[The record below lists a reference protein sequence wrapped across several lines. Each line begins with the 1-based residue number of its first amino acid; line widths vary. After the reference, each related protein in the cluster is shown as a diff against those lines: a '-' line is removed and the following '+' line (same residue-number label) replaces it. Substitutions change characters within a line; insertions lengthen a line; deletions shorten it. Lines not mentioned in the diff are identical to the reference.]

1 MSRNS
6 STLKILSII
15 AVLVIVTLV
24 FSYYI
29 QPWFQRWGATD
40 EEIRATWPGDDLV
53 PGSSVVYTRAITIN
67 APPSVVWPWLVQIGQ
82 DRGGFYS
89 YELLENILGSDT
101 HNADRIVPEWQHL
114 DVGNKVRIGPKEGVW
129 ANSSNI
135 VGGIVPERFLVLITP
150 GESPTTVSASIRGN
164 GTWSFS
170 LVPVDGKTTRLIIRG
185 RRMESPNQSIGLLY
199 GSVVD
204 SVQFILERKMMV
216 GIKER
221 AEGTLNQQT
230 DDIIQVLL
238 WMAAFFGL
246 IIAIIL
252 VLVQKKWKFALL
264 IAMAAVLIIWYLC
277 FLQPPI
283 LHGILLDFAIL
294 MALARAIWDIFST

>member
-1 MSRNS
+1 MPNNS

-15 AVLVIVTLV
+15 AVLVIVILV
-24 FSYYI
+24 FSLFI
-29 QPWFQRWGATD
+29 QPWFQKWGATD

-53 PGSSVVYTRAITIN
+53 PGSSIGYTRALTIN
-67 APPSVVWPWLVQIGQ
+67 ASPSGVWSWLVQIGQ

-89 YELLENILGSDT
+89 YELMENILGADT
-101 HNADRIVPEWQHL
+101 HNADRIVPEWQNL
-114 DVGNKVRIGPKEGVW
+114 EVGNKVRMGPIEGVW

-135 VGGIVPERFLVLITP
+135 VGGIVPEKYLVLITP
-150 GESPTTVSASIRGN
+150 GESTTIVSTAIHGN
-164 GTWSFS
+164 GTWSFI

-185 RRMESPNQSIGLLY
+185 RRIENPDRVIRLSY

-221 AEGTLNQQT
+221 AEGNLQPQT
-230 DDIIQVLL
+230 DDIVQVLL
-238 WMAAFFGL
+238 WIAAFFGL
-246 IIAIIL
+246 VMAIIL
-252 VLVQKKWKFALL
+252 VIVQKKWKLPL
-264 IAMAAVLIIWYLC
+264 IIAIATVLIIWYLC

-283 LHGILLDFAIL
+283 LYGILLDSAIL
-294 MALARAIWDIFST
+294 IALARAIWDVFNI

>member
-1 MSRNS
+1 MSRKS
-6 STLKILSII
+6 SAFKILSII
-15 AVLVIVTLV
+15 AVFVIVTHA
-24 FSYYI
+24 FSSYI
-29 QPWFQRWGATD
+29 QPWFQKWGATD
-40 EEIRATWPGDDLV
+40 EEIRATLPGDDLV

-67 APPSVVWPWLVQIGQ
+67 ASPSGVWPWLVQIGQ

-101 HNADRIVPEWQHL
+101 HNTDRIVPEWQHL
-114 DVGNKVRIGPKEGVW
+114 EVGNRVRMGPKEGIW
-129 ANSSNI
+129 SNASNI
-135 VGGIVPERFLVLITP
+135 VGGIVPEKSLVLITP
-150 GESPTTVSASIRGN
+150 GESPTRSGVIRGN

-185 RRMESPNQSIGLLY
+185 RRIESPNQSIGLLY
-199 GSVVD
+199 SPVVD
-204 SVQFILERKMMV
+204 SGQFILERKMMV

-221 AEGTLNQQT
+221 AEGTLKQQT

-252 VLVQKKWKFALL
+252 VLVQKKWKLPLFIAL
-264 IAMAAVLIIWYLC
+264 ATVLIIWYLC

>member
-1 MSRNS
+1 MSGNS

-15 AVLVIVTLV
+15 AVFVILTLV
-24 FSYYI
+24 FSFYI
-29 QPWFQRWGATD
+29 QPWFQKWGATD
-40 EEIRATWPGDDLV
+40 EEIRATLPGDDLV

-67 APPSVVWPWLVQIGQ
+67 ASPSGVWSWLVQIGQ

-114 DVGNKVRIGPKEGVW
+114 EVGNRVRMGPKEGVW

-135 VGGIVPERFLVLITP
+135 VGEVVPEKSLVLITP
-150 GESPTTVSASIRGN
+150 GASETRVSPAIHGN
-164 GTWSFS
+164 GTWSFI
-170 LVPVDGKTTRLIIRG
+170 LVPVDGKTTRLVVRGQRIESQDPFIR
-185 RRMESPNQSIGLLY
+185 LLY

-204 SVQFILERKMMV
+204 SGQFILERKMMI

-221 AEGTLNQQT
+221 AEGKLQSQT
-230 DDIIQVLL
+230 DDIFQVLL

-246 IIAIIL
+246 VIAIIL
-252 VLVQKKWKFALL
+252 VLVQKKWKFPLIIAL
-264 IAMAAVLIIWYLC
+264 ATVLIIWYLC

-283 LHGILLDFAIL
+283 LQGILLDLAIL
-294 MALARAIWDIFST
+294 MALARAIWNIFST

>member
-1 MSRNS
+1 MPRNS
-6 STLKILSII
+6 STNKILSIV
-15 AVLVIVTLV
+15 AVFVIVTLV

-29 QPWFQRWGATD
+29 QPWFQKWGATD
-40 EEIRATWPGDDLV
+40 EEIRAKWPGDDLV
-53 PGSSVVYTRAITIN
+53 PGSSIVYTRAITIN
-67 APPSVVWPWLVQIGQ
+67 APPSVIWPWLVQIGQ

-114 DVGNKVRIGPKEGVW
+114 DVGDIVRMGPKEGIW
-129 ANSSNI
+129 ANSFNI
-135 VGGIVPERFLVLITP
+135 VGGIVPEKSLILITS
-150 GESPTTVSASIRGN
+150 GESPTKNTSIRGN
-164 GTWSFS
+164 GTWSFI

-185 RRMESPNQSIGLLY
+185 RMIESPNQSIGLLY
-199 GSVVD
+199 SPVVY
-204 SVQFILERKMMV
+204 SGQFILERRMMV

-221 AEGTLNQQT
+221 AEGTLKQQN

-252 VLVQKKWKFALL
+252 VLVQKKWKLPLIIAL
-264 IAMAAVLIIWYLC
+264 ATVLILWYLC

-283 LHGILLDFAIL
+283 LHGIILDFAIL